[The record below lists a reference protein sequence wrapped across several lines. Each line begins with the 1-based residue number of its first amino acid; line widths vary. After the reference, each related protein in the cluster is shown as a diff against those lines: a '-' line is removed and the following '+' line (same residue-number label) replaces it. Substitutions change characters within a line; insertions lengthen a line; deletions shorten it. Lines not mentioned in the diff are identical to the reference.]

1 VTELRDIIA
10 FRNSELH
17 NRTANATSTS
27 TSAVVQLSLRS
38 AYEARVVK
46 VLTVVAIIFVPA
58 SFAAV
63 KTEFCLRLPHTLTLN
78 IGLPA
83 DGLCLS

>member
-1 VTELRDIIA
+1 VIELRDIIA

-63 KTEFCLRLPHTLTLN
+63 RPNSIFDCCTR
-78 IGLPA
+78 
-83 DGLCLS
+83 